1 SFLIGLKA
9 YFNQLMAA
17 DQSPAVFFCYKLFCL
32 AETRREFFSKA
43 ASGRLSFFIFVLGVK
58 YL

>member
-1 SFLIGLKA
+1 
-9 YFNQLMAA
+9 MAA